1 MLLSQE
7 LKEFLF
13 FKNSQFLLLFLILA
27 PNGPHLGLW
36 LLNIHSV

>member
-7 LKEFLF
+7 LKEF
-13 FKNSQFLLLFLILA
+13 LFLILA